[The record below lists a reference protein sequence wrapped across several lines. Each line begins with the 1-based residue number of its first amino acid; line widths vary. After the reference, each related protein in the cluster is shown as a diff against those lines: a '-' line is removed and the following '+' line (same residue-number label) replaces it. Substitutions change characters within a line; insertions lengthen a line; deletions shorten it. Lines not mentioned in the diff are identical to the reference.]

1 MNDWSQVVLDF
12 AGEQSAVA
20 FWSAVLGAEPGPPWD
35 GHPELRT
42 FEPPVGD
49 GYVHAQVVDER
60 ARVHVDFEVDDVA
73 VETARLITLGAMPVR
88 TTDVWQTLRSP
99 GGLLFCLVTRAKH
112 GDRPEPVG
120 PAGQRIRLVQ
130 ICIDAPAALADQEAD
145 FWRTATGWRFGP
157 SDSGFIGKLFPAS
170 GSPIQLLLQRLGP
183 EDDGVAVRAHV
194 DLGCDDL
201 ESAAELMVSRGAE
214 RLWDGDG
221 WITLRD
227 PAGMVFC
234 VTRNSP
240 DAP

>member
-1 MNDWSQVVLDF
+1 VNDWAQVVLDF
-12 AGEQSAVA
+12 PGDRPAVA
-20 FWSAVLGAEPGPPWD
+20 FWAGVLGAELGPPWS

-42 FEPPVGD
+42 FEPAVGD
-49 GYVHAQVVDER
+49 GYVHAQEVEER

-73 VETARLITLGAMPVR
+73 VETARLAALGALPVR

-99 GGLLFCLVTRAKH
+99 GGLLFCLVARTPH

-120 PAGQRIRLVQ
+120 PIGRRIRLVQ
-130 ICIDAPAALADQEAD
+130 ICIDAPAALADREAD
-145 FWRTATGWRFGP
+145 FWRTATGWRFRP
-157 SDSGFIGKLFPAS
+157 SDDGFIGKLFPAP

-183 EDDGVAVRAHV
+183 EDDGVAVRAHI

-201 ESAAELMVSRGAE
+201 DAAAELMVSLGAE

-227 PAGMVFC
+227 PAGMTFC